1 MTYLEATL
9 LNDDM
14 IKALKDA
21 RRAAQMIYG
30 FVGGDDKDLGRAI
43 WKIGALLQTIDNW
56 EEEYDAEDPDA
67 VLT

>member
-9 LNDDM
+9 LDDDM

-30 FVGGDDKDLGRAI
+30 FVGGDDIDLGRAI
-43 WKIGALLQTIDNW
+43 WKIAALLQTIDNW
-56 EEEYDAEDPDA
+56 EGEG
-67 VLT
+67 